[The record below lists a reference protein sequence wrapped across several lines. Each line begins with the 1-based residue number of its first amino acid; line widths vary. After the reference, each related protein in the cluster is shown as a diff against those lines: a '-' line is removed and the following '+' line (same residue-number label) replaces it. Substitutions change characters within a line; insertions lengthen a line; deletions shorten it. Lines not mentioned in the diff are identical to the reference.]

1 MAYRIAVITLS
12 DKGAAG
18 ERRDESGPLIR
29 RITEEQGY
37 EVVSAEILPDGIE
50 PLKGRLIEICDQYTA
65 DLILTTG
72 GTGFSERDLTPEA
85 TLEAAERLAPGI
97 SEAMR
102 LESLKITKRAM
113 LSGSFCHKKAHADR
127 QTFRAAAE
135 NSQRKS
141 RMYSSH
147 TLPTGLG
154 ILCGKESEC
163 GHPGK

>member
-29 RITEEQGY
+29 RITEEQGF
-37 EVVSAEILPDGIE
+37 EVVSA
-50 PLKGRLIEICDQYTA
+50 DQYTA

-113 LSGSFCHKKAHADR
+113 LSRGVSVIRKRTLIINLPGSPKAVK
-127 QTFRAAAE
+127 E
-135 NSQRKS
+135 NLECI
-141 RMYSSH
+141 
-147 TLPTGLG
+147 LPTLSHGLG

>member
-29 RITEEQGY
+29 RITEEQGF

-113 LSGSFCHKKAHADR
+113 LSRGVSVIRKRTLIINLPGSPKAVK
-127 QTFRAAAE
+127 E
-135 NSQRKS
+135 NLECI
-141 RMYSSH
+141 
-147 TLPTGLG
+147 LPTLSHGLG
-154 ILCGKESEC
+154 ILCGKESELSLI
-163 GHPGK
+163 HI

>member
-29 RITEEQGY
+29 RITEEQGF

-102 LESLKITKRAM
+102 LES
-113 LSGSFCHKKAHADR
+113 
-127 QTFRAAAE
+127 
-135 NSQRKS
+135 
-141 RMYSSH
+141 
-147 TLPTGLG
+147 
-154 ILCGKESEC
+154 
-163 GHPGK
+163 

>member
-113 LSGSFCHKKAHADR
+113 LSRGVSVIRKRTLIINLPGSPKAVK
-127 QTFRAAAE
+127 E
-135 NSQRKS
+135 NLECI
-141 RMYSSH
+141 
-147 TLPTGLG
+147 LPTIRRRMIPDSLFR
-154 ILCGKESEC
+154 
-163 GHPGK
+163 

>member
-1 MAYRIAVITLS
+1 M
-12 DKGAAG
+12 
-18 ERRDESGPLIR
+18 
-29 RITEEQGY
+29 
-37 EVVSAEILPDGIE
+37 VSAEILPDGIE

-113 LSGSFCHKKAHADR
+113 LSRGVSVIRKRTLIINLPGAQKQSKKIWNVSFPHFPTDWVSCAEKNRNADIR
-127 QTFRAAAE
+127 GNRYLTVYPNICYDKR
-135 NSQRKS
+135 
-141 RMYSSH
+141 
-147 TLPTGLG
+147 TGLS
-154 ILCGKESEC
+154 IVPKNHERIRYGKSC
-163 GHPGK
+163 SNYR

>member
-72 GTGFSERDLTPEA
+72 GTGFSERDLKPH
-85 TLEAAERLAPGI
+85 LRPRNGLL
-97 SEAMR
+97 
-102 LESLKITKRAM
+102 LESAKPCAWNR
-113 LSGSFCHKKAHADR
+113 
-127 QTFRAAAE
+127 
-135 NSQRKS
+135 
-141 RMYSSH
+141 
-147 TLPTGLG
+147 
-154 ILCGKESEC
+154 
-163 GHPGK
+163 

>member
-29 RITEEQGY
+29 RITEEQGF

-113 LSGSFCHKKAHADR
+113 LSRGVSVIRKRTLIINLPGSPKAVK
-127 QTFRAAAE
+127 E
-135 NSQRKS
+135 NLECI
-141 RMYSSH
+141 
-147 TLPTGLG
+147 LPTLSHGLG
-154 ILCGKESEC
+154 TLCGKESEC

>member
-113 LSGSFCHKKAHADR
+113 LSRGVSVIRKRTLIINLPGSPKAVK
-127 QTFRAAAE
+127 E
-135 NSQRKS
+135 NLECI
-141 RMYSSH
+141 
-147 TLPTGLG
+147 LPTLSHGLEMLSG
-154 ILCGKESEC
+154 RSADCADSGS
-163 GHPGK
+163 